1 MIELVVPDSDDGG
14 TRTDDRLKPSRE
26 LVGRT
31 VYTFDGALEE
41 ALSLAEE
48 LSQTTGGAPVLVNDV
63 KDHDDDTRIV
73 DVYMHRD
80 GRQMSVSRGV
90 ERPRP
95 A

>member
-1 MIELVVPDSDDGG
+1 MIELVTPDSDDGG
-14 TRTDDRLKPSRE
+14 TRTDGRLKQSRE

-31 VYTFDGALEE
+31 VYTFDGPLED

-63 KDHDDDTRIV
+63 KDRDDDTRIV
-73 DVYMHRD
+73 DVYMHRN

-95 A
+95 S